1 MSFSRDPTQPWR
13 WNAVSSP
20 ETAIQ
25 RVPVTAPM
33 ASRDG
38 TAPPLASRASPGRAS
53 PGRASPGRAAL
64 GRRDWQAPWERDAG
78 PRPKGP
84 PSPAGSLSSRL
95 EPRASPGAERATGR
109 VDRALEVRQARREAA
124 EAARHSRV
132 SSARAEALSRRAEQ
146 EEVAAAREEAS
157 LWRCGAYTSGVC
169 GVREVA
175 VTGASGAAH
184 DAAAAT
190 AMRLTLRAAEE
201 RAGKAE
207 GEAHAMWESL
217 RAVEAEAAAEARV
230 AAAAAAAA
238 AQVEREVRAEGDR

>member
-1 MSFSRDPTQPWR
+1 MGLHAVFTPASLGLRRLRRSFEAPTLSSAQRHEPGMSFSRDPTQPWR

-78 PRPKGP
+78 PRAKGP

-95 EPRASPGAERATGR
+95 DRGAK
-109 VDRALEVRQARREAA
+109 DPHHA
-124 EAARHSRV
+124 EA
-132 SSARAEALSRRAEQ
+132 
-146 EEVAAAREEAS
+146 
-157 LWRCGAYTSGVC
+157 SG
-169 GVREVA
+169 
-175 VTGASGAAH
+175 T
-184 DAAAAT
+184 
-190 AMRLTLRAAEE
+190 
-201 RAGKAE
+201 AGKC
-207 GEAHAMWESL
+207 L
-217 RAVEAEAAAEARV
+217 K
-230 AAAAAAAA
+230 
-238 AQVEREVRAEGDR
+238 

>member
-53 PGRASPGRAAL
+53 PGRASPGRASPGRAAL

-95 EPRASPGAERATGR
+95 ETRASPAAAERAAGR

-157 LWRCGAYTSGVC
+157 LWRCGAY
-169 GVREVA
+169 
-175 VTGASGAAH
+175 
-184 DAAAAT
+184 
-190 AMRLTLRAAEE
+190 
-201 RAGKAE
+201 
-207 GEAHAMWESL
+207 
-217 RAVEAEAAAEARV
+217 
-230 AAAAAAAA
+230 
-238 AQVEREVRAEGDR
+238 

>member
-33 ASRDG
+33 ASRDV

-95 EPRASPGAERATGR
+95 ETRAAGR

-146 EEVAAAREEAS
+146 EEVAAAREEAN
-157 LWRCGAYTSGVC
+157 LWRCGAY
-169 GVREVA
+169 
-175 VTGASGAAH
+175 
-184 DAAAAT
+184 
-190 AMRLTLRAAEE
+190 
-201 RAGKAE
+201 
-207 GEAHAMWESL
+207 
-217 RAVEAEAAAEARV
+217 
-230 AAAAAAAA
+230 
-238 AQVEREVRAEGDR
+238 